1 MFRHPET
8 GTLHLEPKNKWEAL
22 QDSNPDKHIWEKA
35 MEKEIRQFEE
45 FNVWEEMLDCDVP
58 SGTQR
63 FGTKWILKI
72 KTGSDGQTRRVAWKR
87 A

>member
-1 MFRHPET
+1 
-8 GTLHLEPKNKWEAL
+8 
-22 QDSNPDKHIWEKA
+22 
-35 MEKEIRQFEE
+35 MEKEFRQFVE

-58 SGTQR
+58 SGTKR
-63 FGTKWILKI
+63 LGTEWILKI

>member
-8 GTLHLEPKNKWEAL
+8 GTLHLEPKNKWGAL
-22 QDSNPDKHIWEKA
+22 QESNRDKHIWEKA

-45 FNVWEEMLDCDVP
+45 FNVWEEMHDCDVP

-63 FGTKWILKI
+63 LGTS
-72 KTGSDGQTRRVAWKR
+72 GF
-87 A
+87 